1 MEASE
6 SSVCE
11 FGCEIEN
18 FRGEKDGTSPGLLL
32 MLYLKMTPKSL
43 SNVYCIIINIYIY
56 TYILQ
61 LKKITELS
69 NTMNF
74 SFCPMNPSPVI
85 STFCLEVIV
94 RH

>member
-18 FRGEKDGTSPGLLL
+18 FKGEKDGTSPGLLL

-43 SNVYCIIINIYIY
+43 SNV
-56 TYILQ
+56 
-61 LKKITELS
+61 
-69 NTMNF
+69 
-74 SFCPMNPSPVI
+74 
-85 STFCLEVIV
+85 
-94 RH
+94 